1 MFPLKEI
8 DDQIRAIRDDRL
20 SGARELAQKGARV
33 LIALAEGSRAASGE
47 EFQKELIKAGQALI
61 KAQPSMAPLVNLVN
75 RSLFGVRE
83 EMELEEAKRALV
95 TTAQGYANHLAR
107 SVERIAQVVFPL
119 IPDGAFVLTHS
130 LSSTVLAAFL
140 HAKQE
145 GRTFAV
151 LCTESRP
158 QYEGRVL
165 AERLAQAEVE
175 TRLVVDAL
183 APSMMCIRHPEE
195 ASEGRDIEV
204 VLVGADSL
212 STEGLVNKIG
222 TYPLATAARGHKVP
236 FYVLCGTDKFV
247 PAGYALPEEGPK
259 DPQEVWPDH
268 PQRVEVINRY
278 FDLTPLEYLTG
289 IVTEEGMLSPTEV
302 REIISR
308 RRLHPWLR

>member
-1 MFPLKEI
+1 MMVFKKMFPLKEI
-8 DDQIRAIRDDRL
+8 DDQIRAIGEDRL

-33 LIALAEGSRAASGE
+33 LIALAKGSKAVSGE
-47 EFQKELIKAGQALI
+47 EFGRELLKTGRALI

-75 RSLFGVRE
+75 RSLFAAQE
-83 EMELEEAKRALV
+83 EMDLEEAKRALIA
-95 TTAQGYANHLAR
+95 TAQGYANHLER
-107 SVERIAQVVFPL
+107 SVERIAQRVLPL
-119 IPDGAFVLTHS
+119 IPDGALVLTHS
-130 LSSTVLAAFL
+130 SSSTVLAALL
-140 HAKQE
+140 HAKRE

-158 QYEGRVL
+158 QYEGRAL
-165 AERLAQAEVE
+165 AERLDQAGVE

-183 APSMMCIRHPEE
+183 APSMTSMV
-195 ASEGRDIEV
+195 GGIEV

-222 TYPLATAARGHKVP
+222 TYPLALAARAHQVP
-236 FYVLCGTDKFV
+236 LYALCGTEKFL
-247 PAGYALPEEGPK
+247 PLGYTLPEEGPK

-268 PQRVEVINRY
+268 PQRVEVVNRY

-289 IVTEEGMLSPTEV
+289 IVAEEGILNPTEV
-302 REIISR
+302 GEIINK

>member
-8 DDQIRAIRDDRL
+8 DDQIRAIRDDHL
-20 SGARELAQKGARV
+20 SGARELAQKGAHV
-33 LIALAEGSRAASGE
+33 LVALAKGSRAVSGE
-47 EFQKELIKAGQALI
+47 GFQRELLKTGQALI

-75 RSLFGVRE
+75 RSLFALQE
-83 EMELEEAKRALV
+83 EMGLEEAKRALV
-95 TTAQGYANHLAR
+95 TTAQGYADHLER
-107 SVERIAQVVFPL
+107 SVERIAQRVLPL
-119 IPDGAFVLTHS
+119 VPHGLILTHS
-130 LSSTVLAAFL
+130 FSSTVLASLL

-145 GRTFAV
+145 GRTFAL

-158 QYEGRVL
+158 QYEGRAL
-165 AERLAQAEVE
+165 AERLAQAGVE

-183 APSMMCIRHPEE
+183 APSMI
-195 ASEGRDIEV
+195 RDIEA

-222 TYPLATAARGHKVP
+222 TYLLALAARAHQVP
-236 FYVLCGTDKFV
+236 FYVLCGTEKFL
-247 PAGYALPEEGPK
+247 PLDYTLPEESPK
-259 DPQEVWPDH
+259 DSQEVWPDH

-302 REIISR
+302 REIISK

>member
-1 MFPLKEI
+1 MFLLKEI

-20 SGARELAQKGARV
+20 SGAHELAQKGAHLLV
-33 LIALAEGSRAASGE
+33 TLAEGSRAAGGE
-47 EFQKELIKAGQALI
+47 EFQKELLKAGQALI

-75 RSLFGVRE
+75 RSLFAVQE
-83 EMELEEAKRALV
+83 EMDLEGAKRALL
-95 TTAQGYANHLAR
+95 TTSQGYVNHLER

-130 LSSTVLAAFL
+130 FSSTVLAAFT

-165 AERLAQAEVE
+165 AERLAQAGVE
-175 TRLVVDAL
+175 TRLIVDAL
-183 APSMMCIRHPEE
+183 APSII
-195 ASEGRDIEV
+195 RDIEV

-212 STEGLVNKIG
+212 SPGGLVNKIG
-222 TYPLATAARGHKVP
+222 TYPLALAARAHRVP
-236 FYVLCGTDKFV
+236 FYALCGTEKLV
-247 PAGYALPEEGPK
+247 PVGYTLPEENPK
-259 DPQEVWPDH
+259 DPQEVWPGH
-268 PQRVEVINRY
+268 PQRVEVVNRY
-278 FDLTPLEYLTG
+278 FDLTPLEYLSG
-289 IVTEEGMLSPTEV
+289 IVTEEGILSPTEV
-302 REIISR
+302 RESISK

>member
-8 DDQIRAIRDDRL
+8 DDQIRAIRDDHL
-20 SGARELAQKGARV
+20 SGARELARKGARL
-33 LIALAEGSRAASGE
+33 LIALAEGSKAVSGE
-47 EFQKELIKAGQALI
+47 EFRRELLKAGQALI

-75 RSLFGVRE
+75 GSLLAVQE
-83 EMELEEAKRALV
+83 EMDLEEAKRALV
-95 TTAQGYANHLAR
+95 TTAQGYANHLER
-107 SVERIAQVVFPL
+107 SVERIARVVLPL
-119 IPDGAFVLTHS
+119 IPHGALVLTHS
-130 LSSTVLAAFL
+130 FSSTVLAAFL

-165 AERLAQAEVE
+165 AQRLAQAQVE

-183 APSMMCIRHPEE
+183 APSMI
-195 ASEGRDIEV
+195 GDIEV

-222 TYPLATAARGHKVP
+222 TYPLALAARVHKVP
-236 FYVLCGTDKFV
+236 FYLLCGTEKFL
-247 PAGYALPEEGPK
+247 PAGYTLLEESPK
-259 DPQEVWPDH
+259 DPQEAWPHH
-268 PQRVEVINRY
+268 PQRVEVVNRY
-278 FDLTPLEYLTG
+278 FDFTPLEYLTG

-302 REIISR
+302 RDIISQ

>member
-1 MFPLKEI
+1 MLLLKEI

-20 SGARELAQKGARV
+20 SGARELAQKGAQV
-33 LIALAEGSRAASGE
+33 LIALAKGSRAASRE
-47 EFQKELIKAGQALI
+47 EFQKELLKAGQALI

-75 RSLFGVRE
+75 KSLFALQE
-83 EMELEEAKRALV
+83 EIDLEEAKRALL
-95 TTAQGYANHLAR
+95 TTARGYADHLER
-107 SVERIAQVVFPL
+107 SVERIAQEVLPL
-119 IPDGAFVLTHS
+119 IPDGALVLTHS
-130 LSSTVLAAFL
+130 SSSTVLAAFL

-158 QYEGRVL
+158 QHEGRAL
-165 AERLAQAEVE
+165 AERLAQAGVE
-175 TRLVVDAL
+175 ARLVVDAL
-183 APSMMCIRHPEE
+183 APSMM
-195 ASEGRDIEV
+195 ADIEV
-204 VLVGADSL
+204 LLVGADSL

-222 TYPLATAARGHKVP
+222 TYPLALAARVHKVP
-236 FYVLCGTDKFV
+236 FYALCGTEKFL
-247 PAGYALPEEGPK
+247 PLGYTPPEESPK

-302 REIISR
+302 REIISE
-308 RRLHPWLR
+308 RRLHAWLR

>member
-20 SGARELAQKGARV
+20 SGARELAQKGAHV
-33 LIALAEGSRAASGE
+33 LIALAERSRAVSGE
-47 EFQKELIKAGQALI
+47 EFRRELSKTGRALI

-75 RSLFGVRE
+75 RSLFAVQE
-83 EMELEEAKRALV
+83 EIDLEGAKRALL
-95 TTAQGYANHLAR
+95 TTAQEYADHLER
-107 SVERIAQVVFPL
+107 SVERIAQRALPL
-119 IPDGAFVLTHS
+119 VPNGLVLTHS
-130 LSSTVLAAFL
+130 FSSTVLAALL

-158 QYEGRVL
+158 QYEGRAL
-165 AERLAQAEVE
+165 AERLAQAGVE
-175 TRLVVDAL
+175 NRLVVDAL
-183 APSMMCIRHPEE
+183 APSMM
-195 ASEGRDIEV
+195 GGIEV

-222 TYPLATAARGHKVP
+222 TYPLALAARVHEIP
-236 FYVLCGTDKFV
+236 FYALCGTEKFL
-247 PAGYALPEEGPK
+247 PLGYTLPEESPK
-259 DPQEVWPDH
+259 GSQEVWPDH

-278 FDLTPLEYLTG
+278 FDLTPLDYLTG

-302 REIISR
+302 RGIINK